1 MGDDQNLSLA
11 VIFYQIVVIRNDIVN
26 TEKVFLRKTNTR
38 IDNQYLILVFKA
50 VHIFTDL
57 AQSSHSIDE
66 SVSAFRIDFIIT
78 VLCILLIVSRC
89 SVAIISMIVIH
100 K

>member
-50 VHIFTDL
+50 YF
-57 AQSSHSIDE
+57 E
-66 SVSAFRIDFIIT
+66 KNKR
-78 VLCILLIVSRC
+78 VLLLIFPCKRMSFSYSTFSVIRKC
-89 SVAIISMIVIH
+89 SFLSIIQ
-100 K
+100 

>member
-50 VHIFTDL
+50 
-57 AQSSHSIDE
+57 
-66 SVSAFRIDFIIT
+66 AFRY
-78 VLCILLIVSRC
+78 VRS
-89 SVAIISMIVIH
+89 
-100 K
+100 

>member
-50 VHIFTDL
+50 VHIFTDF

-66 SVSAFRIDFIIT
+66 SISAFRIDFIIT
-78 VLCILLIVSRC
+78 VLCSLLIVSRC
-89 SVAIISMIVIH
+89 SVSIISMIVIH